1 MRGRAVVFES
11 SGGVAR
17 LQLQRRLRAPRA
29 MDRKR
34 NPELLEKFFVIA
46 GDFDVAV
53 DQGEGK
59 SDGSPALHFSLI
71 AF

>member
-1 MRGRAVVFES
+1 
-11 SGGVAR
+11 
-17 LQLQRRLRAPRA
+17 